1 MATPG
6 PVRVA
11 FWHATVFRRLWAS
24 NALAS
29 LIQPL
34 LYMLGLGV
42 GVGSLVDRSQRSAE
56 VLGGASYVAYVAPAL
71 MVTTAMAM
79 AAAESLWPIMGG
91 FVWQRS
97 YHGIAATPLGAADI
111 VGGHGLFMAARS
123 VVASAAVGAV
133 LALFPDARD
142 WGLVGVVFI
151 SALTGV
157 AFAMPLMAFASLPR
171 HDQGFAAMNR
181 FLIIPLF
188 LFGGAFYPVSQL
200 PVWVQ
205 VPVKVLPLWHGIE
218 LARGITLGG
227 LAGDAALV
235 HLAVLLAWIIAGTA
249 AAVRLFKRRLYV

>member
-6 PVRVA
+6 AVRVA
-11 FWHATVFRRLWAS
+11 SWHAAVFRRMWTT
-24 NALAS
+24 NALSS

-42 GVGSLVDRSQRSAE
+42 GVGSLVDRTQRSTD

-71 MVTTAMAM
+71 MVTTAMTL

-97 YHGIAATPLGAADI
+97 YYGIAATPLGARDI
-111 VGGHGLFMAARS
+111 VGGHGLFMAVRCI
-123 VVASAAVGAV
+123 VASSAVGIV

-142 WGLVGVVFI
+142 WGLIAVVFVA
-151 SALTGV
+151 ALTGV
-157 AFAMPLMAFASLPR
+157 SFAMPLMAFSSLPR
-171 HDQGFAAMNR
+171 HDQGFAAINR

-200 PVWVQ
+200 PAWVQ
-205 VPVKVLPLWHGIE
+205 VPVKILPLWHGVE
-218 LARGITLGG
+218 LARAATLGG
-227 LAGDAALV
+227 LSGASIGV
-235 HLAVLLAWIIAGTA
+235 HLAVLIAWALVGTVV
-249 AAVRLFKRRLYV
+249 AVRLFARRLYL